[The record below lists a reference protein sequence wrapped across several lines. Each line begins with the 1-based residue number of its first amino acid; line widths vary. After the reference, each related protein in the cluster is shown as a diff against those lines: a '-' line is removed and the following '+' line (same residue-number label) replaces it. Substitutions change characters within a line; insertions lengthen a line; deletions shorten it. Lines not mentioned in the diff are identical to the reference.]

1 MKRVLTIVGLF
12 GLLLLNSQKA
22 QAQFSWNDEEKPL
35 LYEAGISAGIMNCL
49 TDLGGNAGKGA
60 PFLKDL
66 NIGNNRL
73 NGSLYFSA
81 IYKYMIGFRLEGTI
95 GQVKA
100 YDSILKDV
108 AATSQG
114 RYQRNLHF
122 RSKIHEVSAVAELHL
137 LTMFREFVLR
147 EDRNAEGPPRF
158 SPYFL
163 GGIGF
168 FSFNPQASLRGNW
181 INLEPLRTEG
191 QGFSEYPDRTPYK
204 LNGIC
209 IPLGAGIK
217 YEVNP
222 ALGIR
227 LEVIHRV
234 LSTDYLDDVST
245 RYINPNVFQ
254 KYFSGVQLQNVMD
267 LKSNDRVNPGGPD
280 GTYRK
285 SEGGRRGDPTDTD
298 AYFTLNLKFGLTIGG
313 GRRVNSALRQVQCPT
328 RF

>member
-1 MKRVLTIVGLF
+1 MKKIQIIVALL
-12 GLLLLNSQKA
+12 GLLLSNLDKLHA
-22 QAQFSWNDEEKPL
+22 QALWNDEEKAI
-35 LYEAGISAGIMNCL
+35 LYEAGISFGLMNCL
-49 TDLGGNAGKGA
+49 TDLGGNGGRGA

-81 IYKYMIGFRLEGTI
+81 LYKYMIGVRLDGTI

-137 LTMFREFVLR
+137 LTMFREFVLQ

-163 GGIGF
+163 GGVGF
-168 FSFNPQASLRGNW
+168 FSFNPQANLGGTW
-181 INLEPLRTEG
+181 VNLEPLRTEG
-191 QGFSEYPDRTPYK
+191 QGFSEYPDRKPYK

-227 LEVIHRV
+227 LEVVHRV
-234 LSTDYLDDVST
+234 ISTDYLDDVST

-254 KYFSGVQLQNVMD
+254 KYFSGLQLQNAMEA
-267 LKSNDRVNPGGPD
+267 KSNDRVNPGGPD
-280 GTYRK
+280 GIYRK
-285 SEGGRRGDPTDTD
+285 SEGGRRGDPTDND

-313 GRRVNSALRQVQCPT
+313 GRQQNSALRQVQCPT